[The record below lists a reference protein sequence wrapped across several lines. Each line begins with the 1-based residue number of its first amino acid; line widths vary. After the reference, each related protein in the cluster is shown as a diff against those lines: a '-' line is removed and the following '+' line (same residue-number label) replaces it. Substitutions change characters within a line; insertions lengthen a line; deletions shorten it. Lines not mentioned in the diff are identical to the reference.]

1 MSGSVPV
8 TSRENGAVHET
19 VTDVA
24 LLEVFRSTI
33 DDRIPDRKENSI
45 MGGGGGGGEW
55 GMLGYLD
62 KHVTLCLYDSG

>member
-45 MGGGGGGGEW
+45 MGGGGGRG
-55 GMLGYLD
+55 
-62 KHVTLCLYDSG
+62 